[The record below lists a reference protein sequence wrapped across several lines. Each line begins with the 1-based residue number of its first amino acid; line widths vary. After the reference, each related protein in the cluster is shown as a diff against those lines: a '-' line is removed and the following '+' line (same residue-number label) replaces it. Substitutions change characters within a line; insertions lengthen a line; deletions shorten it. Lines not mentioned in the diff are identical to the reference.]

1 VAAQGV
7 AGIYG
12 FVRMIF
18 SQIFDMLDAGIVILD
33 RDLNVFK
40 WNRWMTTHSKI
51 KPEEIVGKSL
61 FSFYPDLNTPWFL
74 RNCKSV
80 FTFGNF
86 AFISQKLHKYCFP
99 FKSYYNTL
107 GYRFD
112 YMQQSCTVGPLRD
125 EDNEI
130 KYIFINVQDVTE
142 IVAYEQKLIEMNT
155 KDGLTGIYNRRFFE
169 PRLIEEFERHKRY
182 DRPMSLVMLDIDHF
196 KEVNDTHGHQAGDY
210 ILKSLS
216 DFIGERIRNVDI
228 FARYGGEEFCILLPE
243 THLDAAQMLA
253 EQIRKQIESEI
264 FQFKKIDIKITVSQG
279 LATLLREVENAE
291 VLLKM
296 ADDALYD
303 AKKAGRN
310 RVVLMKR

>member
-1 VAAQGV
+1 
-7 AGIYG
+7 
-12 FVRMIF
+12 
-18 SQIFDMLDAGIVILD
+18 MLDAGIVILD
-33 RDLNVFK
+33 RDLKVFK

-51 KPEEIVGKSL
+51 QPEEIIGKSI
-61 FSFYPDLNTPWFL
+61 FTFYPDLNTSWFL

-125 EDNEI
+125 ENNEI
-130 KYIFINVQDVTE
+130 RYIYINVQDVTE

-169 PRLIEEFERHKRY
+169 PRLIEEFERHQRY
-182 DRPMSLVMLDIDHF
+182 ERPMSLIMLDIDHF
-196 KEVNDTHGHQAGDY
+196 KNINDSHGHQAGDY
-210 ILKSLS
+210 ILKSLTA
-216 DFIGERIRNVDI
+216 FISERIRNIDI

-243 THLDAAQMLA
+243 TTIEAAVLLA
-253 EQIRKQIESEI
+253 EEIRRQIESSV
-264 FQFKKIDIKITVSQG
+264 FNFKKTHIRLTVSQG
-279 LATLLREVENAE
+279 VAALVKRIANAE
-291 VLLKM
+291 ALLKL

-303 AKKAGRN
+303 AKKMGRN
-310 RVVLMKR
+310 KVVPSARTKR

>member
-1 VAAQGV
+1 MAAHGV
-7 AGIYG
+7 EGIYG

-18 SQIFDMLDAGIVILD
+18 SQMFDMLDAGIVILD

-51 KPEEIVGKSL
+51 KPEEIVGKPL

-80 FTFGNF
+80 FAFGNF

-130 KYIFINVQDVTE
+130 RYIFINVQDVTE

-310 RVVLMKR
+310 RVVLMRR